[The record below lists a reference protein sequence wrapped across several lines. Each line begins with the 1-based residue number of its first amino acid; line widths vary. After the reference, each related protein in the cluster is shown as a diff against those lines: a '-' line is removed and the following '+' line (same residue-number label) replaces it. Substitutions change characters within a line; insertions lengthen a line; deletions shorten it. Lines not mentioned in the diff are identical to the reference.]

1 MNDTYFCFNIFSYCG
16 ESRLEK
22 GKNGLRESLAKW
34 QVQSNGGQNYRG
46 RSEDTGECADAG
58 NVLKVVW
65 IGHSNGLDGKRVM
78 EHES

>member
-34 QVQSNGGQNYRG
+34 QVQSNGG
-46 RSEDTGECADAG
+46 
-58 NVLKVVW
+58 
-65 IGHSNGLDGKRVM
+65 
-78 EHES
+78 